1 MIQHNAL
8 LLPPPAPV
16 STLSLFLSL
25 SVCRRSSLLKG
36 GRREWAEPN
45 YTTAMKAWPSVNHS
59 ILSVYLS
66 DSPREVE
73 EGSMICRLA
82 IFGLESAMSNDD
94 ICI

>member
-1 MIQHNAL
+1 MSPQ
-8 LLPPPAPV
+8 
-16 STLSLFLSL
+16 S
-25 SVCRRSSLLKG
+25 RLLKG
-36 GRREWAEPN
+36 GGGESGQEPN

-73 EGSMICRLA
+73 EGSIICRLA